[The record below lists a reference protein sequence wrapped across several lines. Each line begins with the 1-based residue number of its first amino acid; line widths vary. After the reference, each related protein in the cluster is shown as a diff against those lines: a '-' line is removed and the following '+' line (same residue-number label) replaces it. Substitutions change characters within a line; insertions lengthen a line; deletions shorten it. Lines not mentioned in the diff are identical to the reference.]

1 MKEIKQPN
9 DILVATLMSPEASS
23 LDLLKNGININN
35 TSLLTPDEYKSTPFV
50 KKHFTDENGVFN
62 EDAFNKVYNMAA

>member
-23 LDLLKNGININN
+23 LDLLKNDINIDN
-35 TSLLTPDEYKSTPFV
+35 TALLTPDEYKATPFI
-50 KKHFTDENGVFN
+50 KKHFTDKNGVFN
-62 EDAFNKVYNMAA
+62 